1 MKNILAYL
9 YEHIKIFHQKTYF
22 EYNKHKK
29 CKLLEDN
36 GLDKNNM
43 FLFQENQNSLNHQTD
58 SQSAKLAV
66 IAGAITTLGDVLAT
80 MASVLAIEETRQEQ
94 DDNKNIQKQ
103 LDYLTFE
110 MEKIKKH
117 LNLPRR

>member
-1 MKNILAYL
+1 
-9 YEHIKIFHQKTYF
+9 
-22 EYNKHKK
+22 
-29 CKLLEDN
+29 
-36 GLDKNNM
+36 LDKNNM
-43 FLFQENQNSLNHQTD
+43 FLFQENQNSQNHQTD

-94 DDNKNIQKQ
+94 DDSNNIQKQ
-103 LDYLTFE
+103 IDYLTFE